1 MSKLLPSVLCRFALV
16 FSYLTRVA
24 TSLCRLLFE
33 KVKVNDT
40 LLFMTILSTDL
51 KALKRR
57 GYNGQYDVHT
67 WLRVAPL
74 THGSR

>member
-1 MSKLLPSVLCRFALV
+1 MSKLSPSVLRRFTLV
-16 FSYLTRVA
+16 LSHVTRVA

-67 WLRVAPL
+67 CLRVARL
-74 THGSR
+74 THTSH

>member
-1 MSKLLPSVLCRFALV
+1 MSKLLPSVLRRFALIV
-16 FSYLTRVA
+16 SYVTRVA

-33 KVKVNDT
+33 KVKVNDA

-57 GYNGQYDVHT
+57 GYNGQYDVHACP
-67 WLRVAPL
+67 RVARL
-74 THGSR
+74 THTSH

>member
-1 MSKLLPSVLCRFALV
+1 MSKLLPSVLRRFTLIL
-16 FSYLTRVA
+16 SYVTRVA

-33 KVKVNDT
+33 KVKVNDA

-67 WLRVAPL
+67 CLRVARL
-74 THGSR
+74 TRTSH